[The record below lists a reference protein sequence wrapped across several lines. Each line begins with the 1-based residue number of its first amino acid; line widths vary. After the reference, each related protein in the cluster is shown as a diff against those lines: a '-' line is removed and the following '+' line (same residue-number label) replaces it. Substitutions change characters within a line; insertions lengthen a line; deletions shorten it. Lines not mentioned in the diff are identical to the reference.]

1 MDPCGDPELKQGV
14 LLQVKYFN
22 LNVKLRYTISIIQ
35 FFENP
40 SRLPLTCSISSPV
53 AGVILPLFVPND
65 RAASLHQVAF
75 YTSSINSV
83 VPLSPR
89 IQSDKLTTTFQ
100 FVHKLG

>member
-1 MDPCGDPELKQGV
+1 MDPCGDPELKQGA
-14 LLQVKYFN
+14 LLQVKYSN

-40 SRLPLTCSISSPV
+40 SWLPLTCSILSPV
-53 AGVILPLFVPND
+53 AGVILLLFVPND

-75 YTSSINSV
+75 YTSLTNFV
-83 VPLSPR
+83 VSLFSW
-89 IQSDKLTTTFQ
+89 IQFDKLTTTFQ